1 MCIRDRMRN
10 IVRNTHKYL
19 SFFISLQLFLWT
31 ISGIYFAFNKIELVR
46 GEQYRLTE
54 SFPINFD
61 EVKFSRSDVEQVKAI
76 NRLGEIIFIVNGIK
90 GIEYLD
96 PFGTPVNKLNKN
108 EVFEIVS
115 SSSTLKPIDLEE
127 ITESSKGS
135 EFRGRDLP
143 LYKVTSLNDKDKKIN
158 LYLNVFSGEITAVRS
173 LQWRIWDLMW
183 GFHIMDWQTRDMINN
198 IFLKIFSILALVS
211 SISGIMLFF
220 RVDFNSK

>member
-1 MCIRDRMRN
+1 MRN

-61 EVKFSRSDVEQVKAI
+61 EVKFKRSDVQQVKAI
-76 NRLGEIIFIVNGIK
+76 KRLDEIIFVVSASK
-90 GIEYLD
+90 GIEYLNAL
-96 PFGTPVNKLNKN
+96 GTPISKLSKG

-115 SSSTLKPIDLEE
+115 SSSTLEPIDLEE

-183 GFHIMDWQTRDMINN
+183 GFHIMDWQTRDKINN
-198 IFLKIFSILALVS
+198 IFLQIFSILALVS

>member
-1 MCIRDRMRN
+1 MKN
-10 IVRNTHKYL
+10 IVRNIHKYL

-46 GEQYRLTE
+46 GEQYRVTE
-54 SFPINFD
+54 SFPVNFN
-61 EVKFSRSDVEQVKAI
+61 EVKFSRSDVQQVKAI
-76 NRLGEIIFIVNGIK
+76 NRLGEIIFVVNASK
-90 GIEYLD
+90 GTEYLNAL
-96 PFGTPVNKLNKN
+96 GTPVSKLSKR

-143 LYKVTSLNDKDKKIN
+143 LYKVTSLNDKEKKIN

-183 GFHIMDWQTRDMINN
+183 GFHIMDWQTRDKINN
-198 IFLKIFSILALVS
+198 IFLQIFSILALVS

>member
-1 MCIRDRMRN
+1 MKN

-31 ISGIYFAFNKIELVR
+31 ISGIYFAFNKIELVS

-54 SFPINFD
+54 SFPVNFN
-61 EVKFSRSDVEQVKAI
+61 EVKFSRSDVQQVKAI
-76 NRLGEIIFIVNGIK
+76 NRLGEIIFVVSGSK
-90 GIEYLD
+90 STEYLD
-96 PFGTPVNKLNKN
+96 SFGAPVNKLNKS

-127 ITESSKGS
+127 ITEFSKGS
-135 EFRGRDLP
+135 EFRGRNLP

-173 LQWRIWDLMW
+173 IQWRIWDLMW
-183 GFHIMDWQTRDMINN
+183 GFHIMDWQERDN
-198 IFLKIFSILALVS
+198 IDNLLLKIFSILALIS
-211 SISGIMLFF
+211 SITGILLFF
-220 RVDFNSK
+220 KIDIKK

>member
-1 MCIRDRMRN
+1 MRN

-54 SFPINFD
+54 SFPVNFN
-61 EVKFSRSDVEQVKAI
+61 EVNFSRSDVYQIKAI
-76 NRLGEIIFIVNGIK
+76 KRLDEIIFVVNASK
-90 GIEYLD
+90 GTEYLNAL
-96 PFGTPVNKLNKN
+96 GTPVSKLSKS

-115 SSSTLKPIDLEE
+115 SSSTLEPIDLEE

-143 LYKVTSLNDKDKKIN
+143 LYKVTSLNDKDRKIN

-183 GFHIMDWQTRDMINN
+183 GFHIMDWQTRDKINN

-211 SISGIMLFF
+211 SISGILLFF

>member
-1 MCIRDRMRN
+1 MRN

-19 SFFISLQLFLWT
+19 SFFISVQLFLWT
-31 ISGIYFAFNKIELVR
+31 VSGIYFAFNKIELVR

-54 SFPINFD
+54 SFPINFN
-61 EVKFSRSDVEQVKAI
+61 EVNFSRSDVQQVKAI
-76 NRLGEIIFIVNGIK
+76 NRLGEIIFVVSGSK
-90 GIEYLD
+90 GIEYLNAL
-96 PFGTPVNKLNKN
+96 GTPVSKLSKS

-115 SSSTLKPIDLEE
+115 SSSTLEPIDFEE
-127 ITESSKGS
+127 IAESSKGS

-173 LQWRIWDLMW
+173 IQWRIWDLMW
-183 GFHIMDWQTRDMINN
+183 GFHIMDWQTRDKINN
-198 IFLKIFSILALVS
+198 IFLQIFSILALVS

>member
-1 MCIRDRMRN
+1 MRN

-46 GEQYRLTE
+46 GEQYRLIE

-61 EVKFSRSDVEQVKAI
+61 EVKFSRSDVQQVKAI
-76 NRLGEIIFIVNGIK
+76 NRLGEFIFVVSGSK
-90 GIEYLD
+90 GTEYLD
-96 PFGTPVNKLNKN
+96 AFGAPVKKLNKN

-143 LYKVTSLNDKDKKIN
+143 LYKVTSLNDNDKKIN
-158 LYLNVFSGEITAVRS
+158 LYLNIFSGEITAVRS

-183 GFHIMDWQTRDMINN
+183 GFHIMDWQTRDKINN

-211 SISGIMLFF
+211 SISGILLFF

>member
-1 MCIRDRMRN
+1 MKN

-19 SFFISLQLFLWT
+19 SFFISVQLFLWT
-31 ISGIYFAFNKIELVR
+31 VSGIYFAFNKIELVR

-54 SFPINFD
+54 SFPINFN
-61 EVKFSRSDVEQVKAI
+61 EVKFSRSDVQQVEAV
-76 NRLGEIIFIVNGIK
+76 NRLGEIIFVVSSRM

-96 PFGTPVNKLNKN
+96 AFGSPVNKLNKN

-127 ITESSKGS
+127 ITETSKGS
-135 EFRGRDLP
+135 EFRGRNLP

-183 GFHIMDWQTRDMINN
+183 GFHIMDWQTRDKINN

>member
-1 MCIRDRMRN
+1 MRN

-54 SFPINFD
+54 SFPVNFN
-61 EVKFSRSDVEQVKAI
+61 EVNFSRSDVYQIKAI
-76 NRLGEIIFIVNGIK
+76 KRLDEIIFVVNASK
-90 GIEYLD
+90 GTEYLNAL
-96 PFGTPVNKLNKN
+96 GNPVSKLNKS

-115 SSSTLKPIDLEE
+115 SSSTLEPIDLEE

-143 LYKVTSLNDKDKKIN
+143 LYKVISLNDKNKKIN

-183 GFHIMDWQTRDMINN
+183 GFHIMDWQTRDRINN

-211 SISGIMLFF
+211 SISGILLFF

>member
-1 MCIRDRMRN
+1 MRN

-54 SFPINFD
+54 SFPVNFN
-61 EVKFSRSDVEQVKAI
+61 EVNFSRSDVYQIKAI
-76 NRLGEIIFIVNGIK
+76 KRLDEIIFVVNASK
-90 GIEYLD
+90 GTEYLNAL
-96 PFGTPVNKLNKN
+96 GIPVSKLSKS

-115 SSSTLKPIDLEE
+115 SSSTLEPIDLEE
-127 ITESSKGS
+127 ISESSKGS

-183 GFHIMDWQTRDMINN
+183 GFHIMDWQTRDKINN

-211 SISGIMLFF
+211 SISGILLFF

>member
-1 MCIRDRMRN
+1 MKN

-19 SFFISLQLFLWT
+19 SFFISVQLFLWT
-31 ISGIYFAFNKIELVR
+31 VSGIYFAFNKIELVR

-54 SFPINFD
+54 SFPINFN
-61 EVKFSRSDVEQVKAI
+61 EVKFSRSDVQQVKAI
-76 NRLGEIIFIVNGIK
+76 NRLGEIIFVVSGGK
-90 GIEYLD
+90 DIEYLD
-96 PFGTPVNKLNKN
+96 SFGTPLNKLNKS
-108 EVFEIVS
+108 EVFKIVS
-115 SSSTLKPIDLEE
+115 SSSILKPIDLEE

-183 GFHIMDWQTRDMINN
+183 GFHIMDWQTRDKINN
-198 IFLKIFSILALVS
+198 IFLKIFSFLALVS
-211 SISGIMLFF
+211 SISGILLFF
-220 RVDFNSK
+220 RVDFSSK

>member
-1 MCIRDRMRN
+1 MRN

-19 SFFISLQLFLWT
+19 SFFISVQLFLWT
-31 ISGIYFAFNKIELVR
+31 VSGIYFAFNKIELVR

-54 SFPINFD
+54 SFPINFN
-61 EVKFSRSDVEQVKAI
+61 EVNFSRSDVQQVKAV
-76 NRLGEIIFIVNGIK
+76 NRLGEIIFVVSSSMGV
-90 GIEYLD
+90 EYLD
-96 PFGTPVNKLNKN
+96 AFGSPVNKLNKN

-115 SSSTLKPIDLEE
+115 ASSSLIPIDLEE

-143 LYKVTSLNDKDKKIN
+143 LFKVTSLNDKDKKIN

-183 GFHIMDWQTRDMINN
+183 GFHIMDWQTRDKINN

>member
-1 MCIRDRMRN
+1 MRN

-54 SFPINFD
+54 SFPVNFN
-61 EVKFSRSDVEQVKAI
+61 EVNFSRSDVYQIKAI
-76 NRLGEIIFIVNGIK
+76 KRLDEIIFVVNASK
-90 GIEYLD
+90 GTEYLNAL
-96 PFGTPVNKLNKN
+96 GTPVSKLSKS

-115 SSSTLKPIDLEE
+115 SSSTLEPIDLEE

-183 GFHIMDWQTRDMINN
+183 GFHIMDWQTREKINN

-211 SISGIMLFF
+211 SISGILLFF
-220 RVDFNSK
+220 KVDYKSR

>member
-1 MCIRDRMRN
+1 MRN

-54 SFPINFD
+54 SFPINFN
-61 EVKFSRSDVEQVKAI
+61 EVNFSRSDVYQIKAI
-76 NRLGEIIFIVNGIK
+76 KRLDEIIFVVNASK
-90 GIEYLD
+90 GTEYLNAL
-96 PFGTPVNKLNKN
+96 GTPVSKLSKS

-115 SSSTLKPIDLEE
+115 SSSTLEPIDLEE

-173 LQWRIWDLMW
+173 IQWRIWDLMW
-183 GFHIMDWQTRDMINN
+183 GFHIMDWQTRDKINN
-198 IFLKIFSILALVS
+198 IFLQIFSILALVS

>member
-1 MCIRDRMRN
+1 MRN

-54 SFPINFD
+54 SFPVNFN
-61 EVKFSRSDVEQVKAI
+61 EVNFSRSDVYQIKAI
-76 NRLGEIIFIVNGIK
+76 KRLDEIIFVVNASK
-90 GIEYLD
+90 GTEYLNTL
-96 PFGTPVNKLNKN
+96 GTPVSKLSKS

-115 SSSTLKPIDLEE
+115 SSSTLEPIDLEE
-127 ITESSKGS
+127 ITGSSKGS
-135 EFRGRDLP
+135 EYRGRDLP

-183 GFHIMDWQTRDMINN
+183 GFHIMDWQTRDKINN

-211 SISGIMLFF
+211 SISGILLFF
-220 RVDFNSK
+220 KVDYKSR

>member
-1 MCIRDRMRN
+1 MRN

-54 SFPINFD
+54 SFPVNFN
-61 EVKFSRSDVEQVKAI
+61 EVNFSRSDVYQIKAI
-76 NRLGEIIFIVNGIK
+76 KRLDEIIFVVNASK
-90 GIEYLD
+90 GTEYLNAL
-96 PFGTPVNKLNKN
+96 GIPVSKLSKS

-115 SSSTLKPIDLEE
+115 SSSTLEPIDLEE
-127 ITESSKGS
+127 ISESSKGS

-173 LQWRIWDLMW
+173 IQWRIWDLMW
-183 GFHIMDWQTRDMINN
+183 GFHIMDWQTRDKINN

-211 SISGIMLFF
+211 SISGILLFF

>member
-1 MCIRDRMRN
+1 MRN

-54 SFPINFD
+54 SFPINFN
-61 EVKFSRSDVEQVKAI
+61 EVNFSRSDVYQIKAI
-76 NRLGEIIFIVNGIK
+76 KRLDEIIFVVNASK
-90 GIEYLD
+90 GTEYLNAL
-96 PFGTPVNKLNKN
+96 GTPVSKLSKS

-115 SSSTLKPIDLEE
+115 SSSTLEPINLEE
-127 ITESSKGS
+127 ISESSKGS

-183 GFHIMDWQTRDMINN
+183 GFHIMDWQTRDKINN

-211 SISGIMLFF
+211 SISGILLFF

>member
-1 MCIRDRMRN
+1 MRN
-10 IVRNTHKYL
+10 IVRNTHKSL
-19 SFFISLQLFLWT
+19 SFFISVQLFLWT
-31 ISGIYFAFNKIELVR
+31 VSGIYFAFNKIELVR

-54 SFPINFD
+54 SFPINFN
-61 EVKFSRSDVEQVKAI
+61 EVNFSRSDVQQVKAI
-76 NRLGEIIFIVNGIK
+76 NRLGEIIFVVSGSR
-90 GIEYLD
+90 GIEYLNAL
-96 PFGTPVNKLNKN
+96 GTPVSKLSKS

-115 SSSTLKPIDLEE
+115 SSSTLEPIDLEE

-183 GFHIMDWQTRDMINN
+183 GFHIMDWQTRDKINN

-211 SISGIMLFF
+211 SISGILLFF

>member
-1 MCIRDRMRN
+1 MRN

-19 SFFISLQLFLWT
+19 SFFISVQLFLWT
-31 ISGIYFAFNKIELVR
+31 VSGIYFAFNKIELVR

-54 SFPINFD
+54 SFPINFN
-61 EVKFSRSDVEQVKAI
+61 EVKFSRSDVQQVKAI
-76 NRLGEIIFIVNGIK
+76 NRLGEIIFVVSGSK
-90 GIEYLD
+90 GTEYLD
-96 PFGTPVNKLNKN
+96 SFGIPVNKLNKS
-108 EVFEIVS
+108 EIFEIVS
-115 SSSTLKPIDLEE
+115 SSSTLKPINLEE

-135 EFRGRDLP
+135 EFRGRNLP

-173 LQWRIWDLMW
+173 IQWRIWDLMW
-183 GFHIMDWQTRDMINN
+183 GFHIMDWQTRDKINN
-198 IFLKIFSILALVS
+198 IFLQIFSILALVS

>member
-1 MCIRDRMRN
+1 MRN
-10 IVRNTHKYL
+10 IVRNTHKYF

-54 SFPINFD
+54 SFPVNFN
-61 EVKFSRSDVEQVKAI
+61 EVNFSRSDVYQIKAI
-76 NRLGEIIFIVNGIK
+76 KRLDEIIFVVNASK
-90 GIEYLD
+90 GTEYLNAL
-96 PFGTPVNKLNKN
+96 GTPVSKLSKS

-115 SSSTLKPIDLEE
+115 SSSTLEPIDLEE
-127 ITESSKGS
+127 ISESSKGS

-183 GFHIMDWQTRDMINN
+183 GFHIMDWQTRDKINN
-198 IFLKIFSILALVS
+198 IFLQIFSILALVS

>member
-1 MCIRDRMRN
+1 MRN

-54 SFPINFD
+54 SFPINFN
-61 EVKFSRSDVEQVKAI
+61 EVNFSRSDVHQIKAI
-76 NRLGEIIFIVNGIK
+76 KRLDEIIFVINASK
-90 GIEYLD
+90 GTEYLNAL
-96 PFGTPVNKLNKN
+96 GTPVSKLSKS

-115 SSSTLKPIDLEE
+115 SSSTLEPIDLEE
-127 ITESSKGS
+127 ISESSKGS

-183 GFHIMDWQTRDMINN
+183 GFHIMDWQTRDKINN

>member
-1 MCIRDRMRN
+1 MRN

-61 EVKFSRSDVEQVKAI
+61 EVKFSRSDVQQVKAI
-76 NRLGEIIFIVNGIK
+76 NRLGEIIFIVSRSK

-96 PFGTPVNKLNKN
+96 HFGTHVNKLNKN

-127 ITESSKGS
+127 ITEFSIGS

-173 LQWRIWDLMW
+173 IQWRIWDLMW
-183 GFHIMDWQTRDMINN
+183 GFHIMDWQTRDKINN
-198 IFLKIFSILALVS
+198 IFLQIFSILALVS

>member
-1 MCIRDRMRN
+1 MRN

-54 SFPINFD
+54 SFPVNFN
-61 EVKFSRSDVEQVKAI
+61 EVNFSRSDVYQIRAI
-76 NRLGEIIFIVNGIK
+76 KRLDEIIFVVNASK
-90 GIEYLD
+90 GTEYLNAL
-96 PFGTPVNKLNKN
+96 GTPVSKLSKS

-115 SSSTLKPIDLEE
+115 SSSTLEPIDLEE

-183 GFHIMDWQTRDMINN
+183 GFHIMDWQTRDKINN

-211 SISGIMLFF
+211 SISGILLFF
-220 RVDFNSK
+220 KVDYKSR

>member
-1 MCIRDRMRN
+1 MRN
-10 IVRNTHKYL
+10 LVRNTHKYL
-19 SFFISLQLFLWT
+19 SFFISLQLLLWT
-31 ISGIYFAFNKIELVR
+31 ISGIFFAFNKIELVR
-46 GEQYRLTE
+46 GEQYRLTQN
-54 SFPINFD
+54 FPINFD
-61 EVKFSRSDVEQVKAI
+61 EIKFSRSDVQQVKAI
-76 NRLGEIIFIVNGIK
+76 NRLGKTIFVVSGSK

-96 PFGTPVNKLNKN
+96 IFGSSLNKLNKD
-108 EVFEIVS
+108 EVFEIVRA
-115 SSSTLKPIDLEE
+115 SSTLKPIGLEE

-158 LYLNVFSGEITAVRS
+158 LYINVFSGEITAVRS

-183 GFHIMDWQTRDMINN
+183 GFHIMDWQTRDKINN

-211 SISGIMLFF
+211 SISGILLFF

>member
-1 MCIRDRMRN
+1 MRN

-19 SFFISLQLFLWT
+19 SFFISVQLFLWT
-31 ISGIYFAFNKIELVR
+31 VSGIYFAFNKIELVR

-54 SFPINFD
+54 SFPINFN
-61 EVKFSRSDVEQVKAI
+61 EVKFSRSDVVQVKAI
-76 NRLGEIIFIVNGIK
+76 NRLGEIIFVVSGSK
-90 GIEYLD
+90 STEYLD
-96 PFGTPVNKLNKN
+96 SFGAPVNKLNKS

-173 LQWRIWDLMW
+173 IQWRIWDLMW
-183 GFHIMDWQTRDMINN
+183 GFHIMDWQTRDKINN

>member
-1 MCIRDRMRN
+1 MRN

-54 SFPINFD
+54 SFPISFD
-61 EVKFSRSDVEQVKAI
+61 EVKFSRSDVQQVKAI
-76 NRLGEIIFIVNGIK
+76 KRLDEIIFVVNASK
-90 GIEYLD
+90 GIEYLNAL
-96 PFGTPVNKLNKN
+96 GTPVSKLSKS

-115 SSSTLKPIDLEE
+115 SSSTLEPIDLEE
-127 ITESSKGS
+127 ISESSKGS

-173 LQWRIWDLMW
+173 IQWRIWDLMW
-183 GFHIMDWQTRDMINN
+183 GFHIMDWQTRDKINN
-198 IFLKIFSILALVS
+198 IFLQIFSILALVS

>member
-1 MCIRDRMRN
+1 MKN

-19 SFFISLQLFLWT
+19 SFFISVQLLLWT
-31 ISGIYFAFNKIELVR
+31 VSGIYFAFNKIELVR

-54 SFPINFD
+54 SFPINFN
-61 EVKFSRSDVEQVKAI
+61 EVKFSRSDVQQVKAI
-76 NRLGEIIFIVNGIK
+76 NRLGEIFFVVSGSK
-90 GIEYLD
+90 GTEYLD
-96 PFGTPVNKLNKN
+96 SFGTPVNKLNKS
-108 EVFEIVS
+108 EIFEIVS
-115 SSSTLKPIDLEE
+115 SSSTLKPINLEE

-135 EFRGRDLP
+135 EFRGRNLP

-183 GFHIMDWQTRDMINN
+183 GFHIMDWQTRDKINN
-198 IFLKIFSILALVS
+198 IFLQIFSILALVS

>member
-1 MCIRDRMRN
+1 MRN

-19 SFFISLQLFLWT
+19 SFFISVQLFLWT
-31 ISGIYFAFNKIELVR
+31 VSGIYFAFNKIELVR

-54 SFPINFD
+54 SFPINFN
-61 EVKFSRSDVEQVKAI
+61 EVNFSRSDVQQVKAI
-76 NRLGEIIFIVNGIK
+76 NRLGEIIFVVSGIK

-96 PFGTPVNKLNKN
+96 SFGTPVNKLNKS

-127 ITESSKGS
+127 ITESSTGS
-135 EFRGRDLP
+135 EFRGRNLP
-143 LYKVTSLNDKDKKIN
+143 IYKVTSLNDKDKKIN

-183 GFHIMDWQTRDMINN
+183 GFHIMDWQTRDKINN
-198 IFLKIFSILALVS
+198 IFLQIFSILALVS

>member
-1 MCIRDRMRN
+1 MRN

-19 SFFISLQLFLWT
+19 SFFISVQLFLWT
-31 ISGIYFAFNKIELVR
+31 VSGIYFAFNKIELVR

-54 SFPINFD
+54 SFPINFN
-61 EVKFSRSDVEQVKAI
+61 EVNFSRSDVQEVKAI
-76 NRLGEIIFIVNGIK
+76 KRLGEIIFVVSGGK

-96 PFGTPVNKLNKN
+96 SFGTPVNKLNKS

-115 SSSTLKPIDLEE
+115 SSSILKPIDLEE

-135 EFRGRDLP
+135 EFRGRNLP
-143 LYKVTSLNDKDKKIN
+143 IYKVTSLNDKDKQIN

-183 GFHIMDWQTRDMINN
+183 GFHIMDWQTRDKINN
-198 IFLKIFSILALVS
+198 IFLQIFSILALVS

>member
-1 MCIRDRMRN
+1 MKN

-19 SFFISLQLFLWT
+19 SFFISVQLFLWT
-31 ISGIYFAFNKIELVR
+31 VSGIYFAFNKIELVR

-54 SFPINFD
+54 SFPINFN
-61 EVKFSRSDVEQVKAI
+61 EVKFSRSDVQQVKAI
-76 NRLGEIIFIVNGIK
+76 NRLGEIIFVVSGSK
-90 GIEYLD
+90 GTEYLD
-96 PFGTPVNKLNKN
+96 SFGIPVDKLNKS
-108 EVFEIVS
+108 EIFEIVS

-183 GFHIMDWQTRDMINN
+183 GFHIMDWQTRDKINN

>member
-1 MCIRDRMRN
+1 MRN

-61 EVKFSRSDVEQVKAI
+61 EVKFSRSDVQQVKAI
-76 NRLGEIIFIVNGIK
+76 KRLDEIIFVINTSK
-90 GIEYLD
+90 GIEYLNAL
-96 PFGTPVNKLNKN
+96 GTPVSKLSQS

-115 SSSTLKPIDLEE
+115 SSSTLEPIDLEE

-143 LYKVTSLNDKDKKIN
+143 LYKVTSINDKDKKIN

-183 GFHIMDWQTRDMINN
+183 GFHIMDWQTRDKINN

-211 SISGIMLFF
+211 SISGILLFF